1 MSCKRRSTK
10 RSFLAPTGSK
20 KQSFT
25 PNGNRV
31 KTANCTLPGPIYG
44 RCHINRQSLEFN
56 LAAQEQSAHPP
67 CDRPLKKL
75 GVEPFHPLVH
85 HLCAAAL
92 LRQPRQSTTVRR
104 QPNFFHHLWIIFLA
118 LAESPKKK
126 GWNGSTPPLQYHPNA
141 FNIADFKVASNLASM
156 FSRSMRIVRF
166 FASKTNFPVCPP
178 LPSKRSS
185 CFCFE
190 GGGTV
195 PPPSVSR
202 LKTSPAGSFCL
213 SSCISFDF
221 ARTPSGSR

>member
-1 MSCKRRSTK
+1 MAVPRWGGGRMSCKRRSTK

-31 KTANCTLPGPIYG
+31 KTANFTLPGPIYG

-118 LAESPKKK
+118 LAESPKK
-126 GWNGSTPPLQYHPNA
+126 
-141 FNIADFKVASNLASM
+141 
-156 FSRSMRIVRF
+156 R
-166 FASKTNFPVCPP
+166 
-178 LPSKRSS
+178 
-185 CFCFE
+185 
-190 GGGTV
+190 GGTV
-195 PPPSVSR
+195 PPPLFNITPTPSILRTSR
-202 LKTSPAGSFCL
+202 WRATWRRCFQDQCEQFDSLHRKPTSPSALPCFRNAPLASALRGVEPFHPPL
-213 SSCISFDF
+213 
-221 ARTPSGSR
+221 

>member
-1 MSCKRRSTK
+1 MGVATSTGNHSNSTSPHRNKAPTRLVTGPSKNWGWNRSTPL
-10 RSFLAPTGSK
+10 SITSAP
-20 KQSFT
+20 
-25 PNGNRV
+25 
-31 KTANCTLPGPIYG
+31 
-44 RCHINRQSLEFN
+44 
-56 LAAQEQSAHPP
+56 PP
-67 CDRPLKKL
+67 CCGSQGSQQPSGGNPTFSTIFGSFFLLWQRAQKK
-75 GVEPFHPLVH
+75 GVERFH
-85 HLCAAAL
+85 
-92 LRQPRQSTTVRR
+92 
-104 QPNFFHHLWIIFLA
+104 
-118 LAESPKKK
+118 
-126 GWNGSTPPLQYHPNA
+126 PPLQYHPNA

-156 FSRSMRIVRF
+156 FSRSMRTVRF

-178 LPSKRSS
+178 LLSKRSS